1 MGEIDY
7 SELDDREL
15 FDLVGRVVEH
25 ELLPEAVAVAS
36 RSQALDSLRR
46 WLAHETAG
54 RPLLV
59 VGEGGVG
66 KSAIIGTALRELP
79 EDWLVVRATATDVI
93 AGALYIG
100 MLEQRVLALVD
111 RVRDKSIVWILPR
124 FEETL
129 YAGQYHG
136 HPRGLLDALVPH
148 LEAGGVRLIGEIDP
162 SAYEQLIQRRPK
174 VVELFE
180 VVRLPEMPTAEAL
193 EIGAVWAKEQGLE
206 IDQATLR
213 EALDFAE
220 HYLPGLAI
228 PGNLLRL
235 LGMGGQRVSREGA
248 AVVTPTVVIEALAA
262 ATAMPLEMLDAR
274 TPLDVDAL
282 RGRLA
287 SRVLGQPEAVDCLV
301 ERIALVK
308 AGLTDPGR
316 PLGVFLFVGPTGT
329 GKTEL
334 AKALAECLF
343 GSDER
348 LVRLDMSEF
357 QTPESLERLLAE
369 STTPDEPAAV
379 WSRRCGSSR
388 SRSCCSTSSKRPT
401 RTSGTSSSRSSTTGA

>member
-1 MGEIDY
+1 MGEIDF

-162 SAYEQLIQRRPK
+162 SAHEQLIQRRPK

-193 EIGAVWAKEQGLE
+193 EIGAIWAKEQGLE
-206 IDQATLR
+206 IDEATLR

-220 HYLPGLAI
+220 HYLPGLAL

-248 AVVTPTVVIEALAA
+248 AVVTPTAVIEALAA
-262 ATAMPLEMLDAR
+262 ATAMPLEMLDPR

-287 SRVLGQPEAVDCLV
+287 SRVLGQPEAV
-301 ERIALVK
+301 ER
-308 AGLTDPGR
+308 
-316 PLGVFLFVGPTGT
+316 
-329 GKTEL
+329 
-334 AKALAECLF
+334 
-343 GSDER
+343 
-348 LVRLDMSEF
+348 
-357 QTPESLERLLAE
+357 
-369 STTPDEPAAV
+369 
-379 WSRRCGSSR
+379 SS
-388 SRSCCSTSSKRPT
+388 
-401 RTSGTSSSRSSTTGA
+401 SGSRSSKPG